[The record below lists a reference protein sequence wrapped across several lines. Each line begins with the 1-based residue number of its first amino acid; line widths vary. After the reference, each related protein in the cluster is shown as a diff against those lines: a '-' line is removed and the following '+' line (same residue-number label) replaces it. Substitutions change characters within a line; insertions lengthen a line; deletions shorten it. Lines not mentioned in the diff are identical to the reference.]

1 VEKRTKVGWREASS
15 EAGSKK
21 YSDCLVLIVDDNE
34 INLLVAEGVL
44 ENRVICP
51 VKSKSGEEALERCQ
65 NESFDLIFMDCMMPG
80 MDGYEATRAIRNMD
94 SSNSKFVIVALT
106 AKTMRVDREKYLE
119 SGMNDYLAKPLRNKE
134 RDQVLNRWLNANEAD
149 FEKVVPVS
157 EASNESQE
165 LALLDL
171 LEIESI
177 FSDRDADTIASLLS
191 HSIKGS
197 SANYGAARLRS
208 VAGALEEACIEEDSG
223 KAAELFKE
231 MKLLS
236 RLTVEAVDE
245 YATRLSQIPPR
256 ASRSRARDSL
266 NGSKEARFSNLGMA
280 NPLVLGKSRPYR

>member
-1 VEKRTKVGWREASS
+1 
-15 EAGSKK
+15 
-21 YSDCLVLIVDDNE
+21 
-34 INLLVAEGVL
+34 
-44 ENRVICP
+44 
-51 VKSKSGEEALERCQ
+51 
-65 NESFDLIFMDCMMPG
+65 
-80 MDGYEATRAIRNMD
+80 MD

-208 VAGALEEACIEEDSG
+208 VVGALE
-223 KAAELFKE
+223 
-231 MKLLS
+231 
-236 RLTVEAVDE
+236 
-245 YATRLSQIPPR
+245 
-256 ASRSRARDSL
+256 
-266 NGSKEARFSNLGMA
+266 
-280 NPLVLGKSRPYR
+280 